1 MKTKNLLK
9 ATVATLV
16 AGAMGLAGVGSAM
29 AADTR
34 VDASK
39 LGAAARQTL
48 TVAANGDISN
58 RTLKAVP
65 LAYYSYAQ
73 TDGTNITG
81 FDLIDA
87 GKASAIADALT
98 KANIDTNSKKDQ
110 TAGYDYNAS
119 NPMVWVVQNLLDSE
133 NSPWAG
139 KLRDFIDQL
148 KHETA
153 VTGDKG
159 TAFAK
164 GRRRQDMTASV
175 RPGVYAVVDTTKTGQ
190 ASIVM
195 FNGTGID
202 GKTTLKNGAKFMPY
216 MLGTVD
222 YKVSDAGVDKV
233 ITGVEDGDVDE
244 KIGEDVGIPNSLTN
258 SFEPV
263 DEKIGEDYED
273 EGARQ
278 AGEEYYA
285 VAKTSIGKKV
295 SFMMGSGVPVWT
307 GYDHYYYA
315 LNDTYSDGLTFNT
328 DSVNVTVGGKALT
341 AGKDYKVTTEAGK
354 FHILF
359 APTADGSSDIIAAKT
374 TFPVDAEVLV
384 TYDMTVNKNAHVDGV
399 DTNTSEVEYSHNPN
413 NVTDHQKTPGDPT
426 YVYVGK
432 FTLTK
437 TDTSNAPL
445 AGAVFHIKDAKN
457 HIVKFVKVGD
467 NEYRVA
473 DSTEAATAS
482 ADITTTD
489 KNNGVITLKGLYGD
503 YTVTETKS
511 PFGGSILPEFTLTVG
526 VTQSKDHNTSTSS
539 LTKFKD
545 DANHLASKAGN
556 DGVTVIN
563 ARNIADMPKTGAVW
577 LSIFGVMTVL
587 LAGASALLLRRKA

>member
-39 LGAAARQTL
+39 LGADARQTL

-87 GKASAIADALT
+87 DKASAIADALT
-98 KANIDTNSKKDQ
+98 KANIDTKSKKDQ
-110 TAGYDYNAS
+110 TAGYDYDAS

-164 GRRRQDMTASV
+164 GADAKHMTASV
-175 RPGVYAVVDTTKTGQ
+175 RPGVYAVVDTTTAGQ

-202 GKTTLKNGAKFMPY
+202 GKTTLKNGAKTY
-216 MLGTVD
+216 TLGTVD
-222 YKVSDAGVDKV
+222 YKVHDAEVTKG
-233 ITGVEDGDVDE
+233 ITGVDNGDTDE
-244 KIGEDVGIPNSLTN
+244 KITRDKAAP
-258 SFEPV
+258 
-263 DEKIGEDYED
+263 
-273 EGARQ
+273 Q
-278 AGEEYYA
+278 AEAEYA

-295 SFMMGSGVPVWT
+295 SFKMTSKVPVWT
-307 GYDHYYYA
+307 GYDQYYYA
-315 LNDTYSDGLTFNT
+315 LNDTYTDGLTFNA
-328 DSVNVTVGGKALT
+328 DSVKVTVGGKALT
-341 AGKDYKVTTEAGK
+341 ADKDYKVTNETGK
-354 FHILF
+354 FLILF
-359 APTADGSSDIIAAKT
+359 APTADNSSDIIAAKT
-374 TFPVDAEVLV
+374 TFPVGAEVLV
-384 TYDMTVNKNAHVDGV
+384 TYNMTVNKNAHVDGV
-399 DTNTSEVEYSHNPN
+399 DTNTSEVEYSRNPN
-413 NVTDHQKTPGDPT
+413 TVTDHQKTPGDTT

-437 TDTSNAPL
+437 TDTNNAPL
-445 AGAVFHIKDAKN
+445 AGAVFNIKDAKSN
-457 HIVKFVKVGD
+457 IKFVKVND

-489 KNNGVITLKGLYGD
+489 KNNGVITLKGLYGA

-526 VTQSKDHNTSTSS
+526 VAQSKDHNTSTSS
-539 LTKFKD
+539 LTAFKD
-545 DANHLASKAGN
+545 DANHLASKTSD

>member
-39 LGAAARQTL
+39 LGEAARQTL

-98 KANIDTNSKKDQ
+98 KAHIDTQSKKDQ

-119 NPMVWVVQNLLDSE
+119 NPMVWAVQNLLDSE

-148 KHETA
+148 KNEAA

-164 GRRRQDMTASV
+164 GADAKHMTASV
-175 RPGVYAVVDTTKTGQ
+175 RPGVYAVVDTTTAGQ

-202 GKTTLKNGAKFMPY
+202 GKTTLKNGDKTY
-216 MLGTVD
+216 TLGTVD
-222 YKVSDAGVDKV
+222 YKVHDAAVRKA
-233 ITGVEDGDVDE
+233 ITSVENGDVDE
-244 KIGEDVGIPNSLTN
+244 KIGEDH
-258 SFEPV
+258 
-263 DEKIGEDYED
+263 ED

-278 AGEEYYA
+278 AGKKYYA

-295 SFMMGSGVPVWT
+295 SFTMGGAVPVWT

-315 LNDTYSDGLTFNT
+315 LNDTYSDGLTFNP

-413 NVTDHQKTPGDPT
+413 TVTDHEKTPGDT
-426 YVYVGK
+426 NYVYVGK

-437 TDTSNAPL
+437 TDTNNAPL
-445 AGAVFHIKDAKN
+445 AGAVFNIKDAKSN
-457 HIVKFVKVGD
+457 IVKFVKVGD

-489 KNNGVITLKGLYGD
+489 KNNGVITLKGLYGA

-526 VTQSKDHNTSTSS
+526 VAQSKDHNTSTSS

-545 DANHLASKAGN
+545 DANHLASKTSD

>member
-39 LGAAARQTL
+39 LGADARQTL
-48 TVAANGDISN
+48 TVAANDDISN

-65 LAYYSYAQ
+65 LAYYSYAW

-87 GKASAIADALT
+87 GKAPAIADALT
-98 KANIDTNSKKDQ
+98 KANIDTKSKKDQ

-148 KHETA
+148 KNESA

-164 GRRRQDMTASV
+164 GADAQHMTASV

-202 GKTTLKNGAKFMPY
+202 GKTTLKNGAKTY
-216 MLGTVD
+216 TLGTVN
-222 YKVSDAGVDKV
+222 YKVHDAEVTKG
-233 ITGVEDGDVDE
+233 ITGVEDGDTDE
-244 KIGEDVGIPNSLTN
+244 KITSDKKAP
-258 SFEPV
+258 
-263 DEKIGEDYED
+263 
-273 EGARQ
+273 Q
-278 AGEEYYA
+278 AGEEYA

-295 SFMMGSGVPVWT
+295 SFKMTSKVPVWT

-315 LNDTYSDGLTFNT
+315 LNDTYTNGLTFNP
-328 DSVNVTVGGKALT
+328 DSVKVTVGGKALT

-413 NVTDHQKTPGDPT
+413 TVTDHEKTPGDT
-426 YVYVGK
+426 NYVYVGK

-437 TDTSNAPL
+437 TDTNNAPL
-445 AGAVFHIKDAKN
+445 AGAVFNIKDAKSN
-457 HIVKFVKVGD
+457 IVKFVKVGD

-489 KNNGVITLKGLYGD
+489 KNNGVITLKGLYGA

-526 VTQSKDHNTSTSS
+526 VAQSKDHNTSTSS

-545 DANHLASKAGN
+545 DANHLASKTSD

>member
-39 LGAAARQTL
+39 LGDGAAARQTL
-48 TVAANGDISN
+48 TVAADEDISN

-98 KANIDTNSKKDQ
+98 KAHIDTQSKKDQ

-164 GRRRQDMTASV
+164 GADAKHMTASV
-175 RPGVYAVVDTTKTGQ
+175 RPGVYAVVDATTAGQ

-202 GKTTLKNGAKFMPY
+202 GKTTLKNGDKTY
-216 MLGTVD
+216 TLGTVD
-222 YKVSDAGVDKV
+222 YKVHDAAVRKA
-233 ITGVEDGDVDE
+233 ITSVENGDVDE
-244 KIGEDVGIPNSLTN
+244 KIGEDN
-258 SFEPV
+258 
-263 DEKIGEDYED
+263 ED

-278 AGEEYYA
+278 AGKKYYA

-295 SFMMGSGVPVWT
+295 SFTMGGAVPVWT

-315 LNDTYSDGLTFNT
+315 LNDTYSDGLTFNP

-374 TFPVDAEVLV
+374 TFPVGAEVLV

-413 NVTDHQKTPGDPT
+413 TVTDHQKTPGDT
-426 YVYVGK
+426 NYVYVGK

-437 TDTSNAPL
+437 TDTNNAPL
-445 AGAVFHIKDAKN
+445 AGAVFNIKDAKSN
-457 HIVKFVKVGD
+457 IVNFVKVGD

-489 KNNGVITLKGLYGD
+489 KNNGVITLKGLYGA

-526 VTQSKDHNTSTSS
+526 VAQSKDHNTSTSS
-539 LTKFKD
+539 LTAFGQDSNK
-545 DANHLASKAGN
+545 LASKSSD

>member
-34 VDASK
+34 VDESK
-39 LGAAARQTL
+39 LGDGAAARQTL

-98 KANIDTNSKKDQ
+98 KANIDTKSKKDQ

-148 KHETA
+148 KNEAA

-164 GRRRQDMTASV
+164 GADAKHMTASV

-202 GKTTLKNGAKFMPY
+202 DKTTLKNGAKTY
-216 MLGTVD
+216 TLGTVD
-222 YKVSDAGVDKV
+222 YKVHDAEVTKG
-233 ITGVEDGDVDE
+233 ITGVDNGDTDE
-244 KIGEDVGIPNSLTN
+244 KITRDKAAP
-258 SFEPV
+258 
-263 DEKIGEDYED
+263 
-273 EGARQ
+273 Q
-278 AGEEYYA
+278 AEAEYA

-295 SFMMGSGVPVWT
+295 SFKMTSKVPVWT

-315 LNDTYSDGLTFNT
+315 LNDTYTNGLTFNA
-328 DSVNVTVGGKALT
+328 DSVKVTVNGKALT
-341 AGKDYKVTTEAGK
+341 ADKDYKVTTEAGK

-374 TFPVDAEVLV
+374 TFPVGAEVLV
-384 TYDMTVNKNAHVDGV
+384 TYTMTVNKNAHVDGV

-413 NVTDHQKTPGDPT
+413 TVTDHEKTPGDTT

-437 TDTSNAPL
+437 TDTNKAPL
-445 AGAVFHIKDAKN
+445 AGAVFNIKDTKSN
-457 HIVKFVKVGD
+457 IVKFVKVND

-489 KNNGVITLKGLYGD
+489 KNNGVITLKGMYGD

-526 VTQSKDHNTSTSS
+526 VAQSKDHNTSTSS
-539 LTKFKD
+539 LTAFGQDSNK
-545 DANHLASKAGN
+545 LASKTSD

>member
-39 LGAAARQTL
+39 LDAAARQTL

-98 KANIDTNSKKDQ
+98 KASIDTKSKKDQ

-148 KHETA
+148 KNEAA

-164 GRRRQDMTASV
+164 GADAKHMTASV
-175 RPGVYAVVDTTKTGQ
+175 RPGVYAVVDTTTAGQ

-202 GKTTLKNGAKFMPY
+202 GKTTLKNGAKTY
-216 MLGTVD
+216 TLGTVD
-222 YKVSDAGVDKV
+222 YKVHDAAVRKA
-233 ITGVEDGDVDE
+233 ITSVENGDVDE
-244 KIGEDVGIPNSLTN
+244 KIGEDH
-258 SFEPV
+258 
-263 DEKIGEDYED
+263 ED

-278 AGEEYYA
+278 AGKKYYA

-295 SFMMGSGVPVWT
+295 SFTMGGAVPVWT

-315 LNDTYSDGLTFNT
+315 LNDTYSDGLTFNP

-359 APTADGSSDIIAAKT
+359 APTADGSSDIIATKT

-413 NVTDHQKTPGDPT
+413 TVTDHEKTPGDT
-426 YVYVGK
+426 NYVYVGK

-437 TDTSNAPL
+437 TDTNNAPL
-445 AGAVFHIKDAKN
+445 AGAVFNIKDAKSN
-457 HIVKFVKVGD
+457 IVKFVKVGD

-489 KNNGVITLKGLYGD
+489 KNNGVITLKGLYGA

-526 VTQSKDHNTSTSS
+526 VAQSKDHNTSTSS
-539 LTKFKD
+539 LTAFGQDSNK
-545 DANHLASKAGN
+545 LASKSSD

>member
-39 LGAAARQTL
+39 LGDAAAARQTL

-73 TDGTNITG
+73 TDGTNITS

-98 KANIDTNSKKDQ
+98 KANIDTKSKKDQ

-148 KHETA
+148 KNETA

-159 TAFAK
+159 TAFATGADAK
-164 GRRRQDMTASV
+164 HMTASV

-202 GKTTLKNGAKFMPY
+202 GKTTLKNGDKTY
-216 MLGTVD
+216 TLGTVD
-222 YKVSDAGVDKV
+222 YKVSDTAVRKA
-233 ITGVEDGDVDE
+233 ITDVEDGVKE
-244 KIGEDVGIPNSLTN
+244 EEIKLAREESSGE
-258 SFEPV
+258 
-263 DEKIGEDYED
+263 
-273 EGARQ
+273 
-278 AGEEYYA
+278 YA

-295 SFMMGSGVPVWT
+295 SFKMTSWVPVWT

-328 DSVNVTVGGKALT
+328 DSVKVTVGGKALT

-359 APTADGSSDIIAAKT
+359 APTADNSSDIIAAKT
-374 TFPVDAEVLV
+374 TFPVGAEVLV
-384 TYDMTVNKNAHVDGV
+384 TYTMTVNKNAHVDGV
-399 DTNTSEVEYSHNPN
+399 DTNKSAVEYSHNPN
-413 NVTDHQKTPGDPT
+413 IVTDHQLQPSNTN

-437 TDTSNAPL
+437 TDTNNVPL

-457 HIVKFVKVGD
+457 NIVKFVKVNDG
-467 NEYRVA
+467 YRVA

-526 VTQSKDHNTSTSS
+526 VAQSKDHNTSTSS
-539 LTKFKD
+539 LTAFGQDSNK
-545 DANHLASKAGN
+545 LASKSSD

>member
-1 MKTKNLLK
+1 M
-9 ATVATLV
+9 TVE
-16 AGAMGLAGVGSAM
+16 
-29 AADTR
+29 ADE
-34 VDASK
+34 
-39 LGAAARQTL
+39 
-48 TVAANGDISN
+48 DISG

-119 NPMVWVVQNLLDSE
+119 NPMVWVVQNLLDSK

-164 GRRRQDMTASV
+164 GADAKHMTASV

-216 MLGTVD
+216 TLGTVD
-222 YKVSDAGVDKV
+222 YKVSDAGVGKV

-244 KIGEDVGIPNSLTN
+244 KIGEDVGIPSSLTN

-295 SFMMGSGVPVWT
+295 SFMMGSEVPVWT

-315 LNDTYSDGLTFNT
+315 LNDTYSDGLTFNP
-328 DSVNVTVGGKALT
+328 DSVKVTVDGKALT
-341 AGKDYKVTTEAGK
+341 AGKDYKVTTETGK

-413 NVTDHQKTPGDPT
+413 TVTDHQKTPGNT
-426 YVYVGK
+426 NYVYVGK

-437 TDTSNAPL
+437 TDTNNAPL
-445 AGAVFHIKDAKN
+445 AGAVFNIKDAKN
-457 HIVKFVKVGD
+457 NIVKFVKVGN

-489 KNNGVITLKGLYGD
+489 KDNGVITLKGLYGA

-526 VTQSKDHNTSTSS
+526 VAQSKDHNTSTSS

-545 DANHLASKAGN
+545 DANHLASKSSD

>member
-1 MKTKNLLK
+1 
-9 ATVATLV
+9 
-16 AGAMGLAGVGSAM
+16 MGLAGVGSAM

-39 LGAAARQTL
+39 LGADARQTL
-48 TVAANGDISN
+48 TVAANDDISN

-87 GKASAIADALT
+87 GKAPAIADALT
-98 KANIDTNSKKDQ
+98 KANIDTKSKKDQ

-148 KHETA
+148 KNESA

-164 GRRRQDMTASV
+164 GADAQHMTASV

-202 GKTTLKNGAKFMPY
+202 GKTTLKNGAKTY
-216 MLGTVD
+216 TLGTVN
-222 YKVSDAGVDKV
+222 YKVHDAEVTKG
-233 ITGVEDGDVDE
+233 ITGVEDGDTDE
-244 KIGEDVGIPNSLTN
+244 KITSDKKAP
-258 SFEPV
+258 
-263 DEKIGEDYED
+263 
-273 EGARQ
+273 Q
-278 AGEEYYA
+278 AGEEYA

-295 SFMMGSGVPVWT
+295 SFKMTSKVPVWT

-315 LNDTYSDGLTFNT
+315 LNDTYTNGLTFNA
-328 DSVNVTVGGKALT
+328 DSVKVTVGGKALT
-341 AGKDYKVTTEAGK
+341 AGKDYKVTTETGK

-359 APTADGSSDIIAAKT
+359 APTADNSSDIIAAKT

-384 TYDMTVNKNAHVDGV
+384 TYNMTVNKNAHVDGV

-413 NVTDHQKTPGDPT
+413 PDTDHQKTPGNTT

-437 TDTSNAPL
+437 TDTNNAPL
-445 AGAVFHIKDAKN
+445 AGAVFNIKDAKSN
-457 HIVKFVKVGD
+457 IVKFVKVND

-473 DSTEAATAS
+473 DSTETATAS

-526 VTQSKDHNTSTSS
+526 VAQSKDHNTSTSS

>member
-81 FDLIDA
+81 FDLIDS
-87 GKASAIADALT
+87 GKASVIADALT
-98 KANIDTNSKKDQ
+98 KANIDTKSKNQ
-110 TAGYDYNAS
+110 TAGYDYDAS

-148 KHETA
+148 KNETA

-164 GRRRQDMTASV
+164 GADAKHMTASV
-175 RPGVYAVVDTTKTGQ
+175 RPGVYAVVDATKTGQ

-202 GKTTLKNGAKFMPY
+202 GKTTLKNGAKTY
-216 MLGTVD
+216 TLGTVD
-222 YKVSDAGVDKV
+222 YKVHDAEVTKG
-233 ITGVEDGDVDE
+233 ITGVEDGATDE
-244 KIGEDVGIPNSLTN
+244 KISRDKAVP
-258 SFEPV
+258 
-263 DEKIGEDYED
+263 
-273 EGARQ
+273 Q
-278 AGEEYYA
+278 AEAEYA

-295 SFMMGSGVPVWT
+295 SFKMTSKVPVWT
-307 GYDHYYYA
+307 GYDRYYYA
-315 LNDTYSDGLTFNT
+315 LNDTYTDGLTFNA
-328 DSVNVTVGGKALT
+328 DSVKVTVDGKALT
-341 AGKDYKVTTEAGK
+341 AGKDYKVTTETGK

-359 APTADGSSDIIAAKT
+359 APTADNSSDIIAAKT
-374 TFPVDAEVLV
+374 TFPVEAKVLV

-413 NVTDHQKTPGDPT
+413 TVTDHEKTPGDTT

-437 TDTSNAPL
+437 TDTNKALL
-445 AGAVFHIKDAKN
+445 AGAVFNIKDAKSN
-457 HIVKFVKVGD
+457 IVKFVKVND

-489 KNNGVITLKGLYGD
+489 KNNGVITLKGLYGA

-526 VTQSKDHNTSTSS
+526 VTQSQDHNTSTSS
-539 LTKFKD
+539 LTAFGQDSNK
-545 DANHLASKAGN
+545 LASKSSD

>member
-39 LGAAARQTL
+39 LGADARQTL
-48 TVAANGDISN
+48 TVAANDDISN

-87 GKASAIADALT
+87 GKAPAIADALT
-98 KANIDTNSKKDQ
+98 KANIDTKSKKDQ

-148 KHETA
+148 KNESA

-164 GRRRQDMTASV
+164 GADAQHMTASV

-202 GKTTLKNGAKFMPY
+202 GKTTLKNGAKTY
-216 MLGTVD
+216 TLGTVN
-222 YKVSDAGVDKV
+222 YKVHDAEVTKG
-233 ITGVEDGDVDE
+233 ITGVEDGDTDE
-244 KIGEDVGIPNSLTN
+244 KITSDKKAP
-258 SFEPV
+258 
-263 DEKIGEDYED
+263 
-273 EGARQ
+273 Q
-278 AGEEYYA
+278 AGEEYA

-295 SFMMGSGVPVWT
+295 SFKMTSKVPVWT

-315 LNDTYSDGLTFNT
+315 LNDTYTNGLTFNA
-328 DSVNVTVGGKALT
+328 DSVKVTVGGKALT
-341 AGKDYKVTTEAGK
+341 AGKDYKVTTETGK

-384 TYDMTVNKNAHVDGV
+384 TYNMTVNKNAHVDGV

-413 NVTDHQKTPGDPT
+413 PDTDHEKTPGDT
-426 YVYVGK
+426 NYVYVGK

-437 TDTSNAPL
+437 TDTNNAPL
-445 AGAVFHIKDAKN
+445 AGAVFNIKDAKSN
-457 HIVKFVKVGD
+457 IVKFVKVGD

-489 KNNGVITLKGLYGD
+489 KNNGVITLKGLYGA

-526 VTQSKDHNTSTSS
+526 VAQSKDHNTSTSS

-545 DANHLASKAGN
+545 DANHLASKTSD

>member
-1 MKTKNLLK
+1 MKIKNLLK

-29 AADTR
+29 ADTTR
-34 VDASK
+34 ISAEDLAK
-39 LGAAARQTL
+39 NQTL
-48 TVAANGDISN
+48 TVEADEDISG

-73 TDGTNITG
+73 TDGTYYITG

-98 KANIDTNSKKDQ
+98 KANIDTKSKKDQ
-110 TAGYDYNAS
+110 TAGYDYDAS

-133 NSPWAG
+133 NNPWDG
-139 KLRDFIDQL
+139 KLRDFLDQL
-148 KHETA
+148 KHQSA
-153 VTGDKG
+153 VTGDNG
-159 TAFAK
+159 TKFIATPDDNTK
-164 GRRRQDMTASV
+164 QTASV

-190 ASIVM
+190 ASIIM
-195 FNGTGID
+195 FNGTGIHYSKED
-202 GKTTLKNGAKFMPY
+202 RDLVWLRNTKTGGNTYLGK
-216 MLGTVD
+216 VD
-222 YKVSDAGVDKV
+222 YKVSDTAVMKA
-233 ITGVEDGDVDE
+233 ITGVEDGVKE
-244 KIGEDVGIPNSLTN
+244 EEIPLAERKASGE
-258 SFEPV
+258 
-263 DEKIGEDYED
+263 
-273 EGARQ
+273 
-278 AGEEYYA
+278 YA

-295 SFMMGSGVPVWT
+295 SFMMTSWVPVWT

-315 LNDTYSDGLTFNT
+315 LNDTYSDGLTFNP

-341 AGKDYKVTTEAGK
+341 AGKDYKVTTETGK

-359 APTADGSSDIIAAKT
+359 APTADGSSDLIAAKT
-374 TFPVDAEVLV
+374 TFPVGAVVGAPVLV
-384 TYDMTVNKNAHVDGV
+384 TYTMTVNKNAHVDGV

-413 NVTDHQKTPGDPT
+413 NVTDHQKTPGNT
-426 YVYVGK
+426 NYVYVGK

-437 TDTSNAPL
+437 TDTNNAPL

-457 HIVKFVKVGD
+457 NIVKFVKVNDG
-467 NEYRVA
+467 YRVA

-539 LTKFKD
+539 LTAFGQDSNK
-545 DANHLASKAGN
+545 LASKSSD

>member
-39 LGAAARQTL
+39 LGDAAAARQTL

-98 KANIDTNSKKDQ
+98 KANIDTKSKKDQ

-148 KHETA
+148 KNETA

-159 TAFAK
+159 TAFATGADAK
-164 GRRRQDMTASV
+164 HMTASV

-202 GKTTLKNGAKFMPY
+202 GKTTLKNGDKTY
-216 MLGTVD
+216 TLGTVD
-222 YKVSDAGVDKV
+222 YKVSDTAVRKA
-233 ITGVEDGDVDE
+233 ITDVEDGVKE
-244 KIGEDVGIPNSLTN
+244 EEIKLAREESSGE
-258 SFEPV
+258 
-263 DEKIGEDYED
+263 
-273 EGARQ
+273 
-278 AGEEYYA
+278 YA

-295 SFMMGSGVPVWT
+295 SFKMTSWVPVWT

-328 DSVNVTVGGKALT
+328 DSVKVTVGGKALT

-359 APTADGSSDIIAAKT
+359 APTADNSSDIIAAKT
-374 TFPVDAEVLV
+374 TFPVGAEVLV
-384 TYDMTVNKNAHVDGV
+384 TYTMTVNKNAHVDGV
-399 DTNTSEVEYSHNPN
+399 DTNKSAVEYSHNPN
-413 NVTDHQKTPGDPT
+413 IVTDHQLQPSNTN

-437 TDTSNAPL
+437 TDTNNVPL
-445 AGAVFHIKDAKN
+445 AGAVFNIKDAKN
-457 HIVKFVKVGD
+457 HPVKFVKVNDG
-467 NEYRVA
+467 YRVA
-473 DSTEAATAS
+473 DSTEVATAS

-526 VTQSKDHNTSTSS
+526 VAQSKDHNTSTSS
-539 LTKFKD
+539 LTAFGQDSNK
-545 DANHLASKAGN
+545 LASKSSD

>member
-1 MKTKNLLK
+1 MKIKNLLK

-29 AADTR
+29 ADTTR
-34 VDASK
+34 ISAEDLAK
-39 LGAAARQTL
+39 NQTL
-48 TVAANGDISN
+48 TVEAEEDISG

-73 TDGTNITG
+73 TDGNGSITG
-81 FDLIDA
+81 LDLIDA
-87 GKASAIADALT
+87 GKASAIDGALSKAGIKTDT
-98 KANIDTNSKKDQ
+98 KTDYAYSKD
-110 TAGYDYNAS
+110 
-119 NPMVWVVQNLLDSE
+119 NPMVWVVQNLLDSGG
-133 NSPWAG
+133 SPWAG
-139 KLRDFIDQL
+139 KLRDFLDQL
-148 KHETA
+148 KHESA
-153 VTGDKG
+153 VTGDNG
-159 TAFAK
+159 TKFIATPDDNTK
-164 GRRRQDMTASV
+164 QTASV

-190 ASIVM
+190 TSIIM
-195 FNGTGID
+195 FNGTGIHYS
-202 GKTTLKNGAKFMPY
+202 KENRNLVWLKNTKTGEGTYLGA
-216 MLGTVD
+216 VS
-222 YKVSDAGVDKV
+222 YKVSDTEVTKA
-233 ITGVEDGDVDE
+233 ITGVEDGVKE
-244 KIGEDVGIPNSLTN
+244 EEIEQFRPSYERKEPSGEYAKESSG
-258 SFEPV
+258 
-263 DEKIGEDYED
+263 K
-273 EGARQ
+273 
-278 AGEEYYA
+278 YA

-295 SFMMGSGVPVWT
+295 SFKMTSWVPVWT

-315 LNDTYSDGLTFNT
+315 LNDTYSDGLTFNA
-328 DSVNVTVGGKALT
+328 DSVKVTVGGKALT
-341 AGKDYKVTTEAGK
+341 AGKDYKVTTETGK

-359 APTADGSSDIIAAKT
+359 APTADNSSDLIAAKT
-374 TFPVDAEVLV
+374 TFPVGAEVGAEVLV
-384 TYDMTVNKNAHVDGV
+384 TYNMTVNKNAHVDGV

-413 NVTDHQKTPGDPT
+413 NVTDHQKTPGNT
-426 YVYVGK
+426 NYVYVGK

-437 TDTSNAPL
+437 TDTNNAPL
-445 AGAVFHIKDAKN
+445 AGAVFNIKDAKN
-457 HIVKFVKVGD
+457 NIVKFVKVNDG
-467 NEYRVA
+467 YRVA

-489 KNNGVITLKGLYGD
+489 KNNGVITLKGMYGD

-526 VTQSKDHNTSTSS
+526 VAQSKDHNTSTSS

>member
-39 LGAAARQTL
+39 LGDGAAARQTL

-98 KANIDTNSKKDQ
+98 KAHIDTQSKKDQ

-148 KHETA
+148 KHEAA
-153 VTGDKG
+153 VTGDEG

-164 GRRRQDMTASV
+164 GADVKHMTASV

-202 GKTTLKNGAKFMPY
+202 GKTTLKNGDKTY
-216 MLGTVD
+216 TLGTVD
-222 YKVSDAGVDKV
+222 YKVHDAEVTKG
-233 ITGVEDGDVDE
+233 ITGVEDGATDE
-244 KIGEDVGIPNSLTN
+244 KISR
-258 SFEPV
+258 
-263 DEKIGEDYED
+263 EKE
-273 EGARQ
+273 
-278 AGEEYYA
+278 YA

-295 SFMMGSGVPVWT
+295 SFKMTSKVPVWT

-315 LNDTYSDGLTFNT
+315 LNDTYTNGLTFNE
-328 DSVNVTVGGKALT
+328 DSVKVTVGGKALT
-341 AGKDYKVTTEAGK
+341 AGKDYKVTTETGK

-359 APTADGSSDIIAAKT
+359 APTADNSSDIIAAKT
-374 TFPVDAEVLV
+374 TFPVGAKVLV
-384 TYDMTVNKNAHVDGV
+384 TYTMTVNKNAHVDGV

-413 NVTDHQKTPGDPT
+413 TVTDHQLQPSNTN

-437 TDTSNAPL
+437 TDTNNVPL
-445 AGAVFHIKDAKN
+445 AGAVFNIKDAKN
-457 HIVKFVKVGD
+457 NIVKFVKVNDG
-467 NEYRVA
+467 YRVA

-526 VTQSKDHNTSTSS
+526 VAQSKDHNTSTSS
-539 LTKFKD
+539 LTAFGQDSNK
-545 DANHLASKAGN
+545 LASKSSD

>member
-39 LGAAARQTL
+39 LGDGAAARQTL
-48 TVAANGDISN
+48 TVAADEDISN

-98 KANIDTNSKKDQ
+98 KAHIDTQSKKDQ

-148 KHETA
+148 KHEAA

-164 GRRRQDMTASV
+164 GADAKHMTASV
-175 RPGVYAVVDTTKTGQ
+175 RPGVYAVVDATTAGQ

-202 GKTTLKNGAKFMPY
+202 GKTTLKNGDKTY
-216 MLGTVD
+216 TLGTVD
-222 YKVSDAGVDKV
+222 YKVHDAAVRKA
-233 ITGVEDGDVDE
+233 ITSVENGDVDE
-244 KIGEDVGIPNSLTN
+244 KIGEDH
-258 SFEPV
+258 
-263 DEKIGEDYED
+263 ED

-278 AGEEYYA
+278 AGKKYYA

-295 SFMMGSGVPVWT
+295 SFTMGGAVPVWT

-315 LNDTYSDGLTFNT
+315 LNDTYSDGLTFNP

-341 AGKDYKVTTEAGK
+341 AGKDYKVTNETGK

-413 NVTDHQKTPGDPT
+413 TVTDHEKTPGDT
-426 YVYVGK
+426 NYVYVGK

-437 TDTSNAPL
+437 TDTNNAPL
-445 AGAVFHIKDAKN
+445 AGAVFNIKDAKSN
-457 HIVKFVKVGD
+457 IVKFVKVGD

-489 KNNGVITLKGLYGD
+489 KNNGVITLKGLYGA

-526 VTQSKDHNTSTSS
+526 VAQSKDHNTSTSS

-545 DANHLASKAGN
+545 DANHLASKTSD

>member
-29 AADTR
+29 ADTTR
-34 VDASK
+34 ISAEDLAK
-39 LGAAARQTL
+39 NQTL
-48 TVAANGDISN
+48 TVEANGDISN

-73 TDGTNITG
+73 TDGTDNITG

-98 KANIDTNSKKDQ
+98 KANIDTKSKKDQ
-110 TAGYDYNAS
+110 TAGYDYDAS

-133 NSPWAG
+133 DSPWAG

-148 KHETA
+148 KHESA
-153 VTGDKG
+153 VTGDNG
-159 TAFAK
+159 TKFIATPDDNT
-164 GRRRQDMTASV
+164 QQTASV

-202 GKTTLKNGAKFMPY
+202 GKTTLKNGDKTY
-216 MLGTVD
+216 TLGTVD
-222 YKVSDAGVDKV
+222 YKVSDTAVRKA
-233 ITGVEDGDVDE
+233 ITGVEDGVKE
-244 KIGEDVGIPNSLTN
+244 EEIKLVREESSGE
-258 SFEPV
+258 
-263 DEKIGEDYED
+263 
-273 EGARQ
+273 
-278 AGEEYYA
+278 YA

-295 SFMMGSGVPVWT
+295 SFKMTSWVPVWT
-307 GYDHYYYA
+307 GYDRYYYA

-328 DSVNVTVGGKALT
+328 DSVKVTVGGKALT

-359 APTADGSSDIIAAKT
+359 APTADNSSDIIAAKT
-374 TFPVDAEVLV
+374 TFPVGAEVLV

-413 NVTDHQKTPGDPT
+413 NVTDHQKTPGNT
-426 YVYVGK
+426 NYVYVGK

-437 TDTSNAPL
+437 TDTNKAPL
-445 AGAVFHIKDAKN
+445 AGAVFNIKDAKN
-457 HIVKFVKVGD
+457 NPVKFVKVND

-482 ADITTTD
+482 ANITTTD

-526 VTQSKDHNTSTSS
+526 VAQSKDHNTSTSS

-545 DANHLASKAGN
+545 DANHLASKTGN

>member
-39 LGAAARQTL
+39 LGEAARQTL

-98 KANIDTNSKKDQ
+98 KAHIDTQSKKDQ

-148 KHETA
+148 KNEAA

-164 GRRRQDMTASV
+164 GADAKHMTASV
-175 RPGVYAVVDTTKTGQ
+175 RPGVYAVVDTTTAGQ

-202 GKTTLKNGAKFMPY
+202 GKTTLKNGDKTY
-216 MLGTVD
+216 TLGTVD
-222 YKVSDAGVDKV
+222 YKVHDAAVRKV
-233 ITGVEDGDVDE
+233 ITSVENGDVDE
-244 KIGEDVGIPNSLTN
+244 KIGEDH
-258 SFEPV
+258 
-263 DEKIGEDYED
+263 ED

-278 AGEEYYA
+278 AGKKYYA

-295 SFMMGSGVPVWT
+295 SFTMGGAVPVWT

-315 LNDTYSDGLTFNT
+315 LNDTYSDGLTFNP

-413 NVTDHQKTPGDPT
+413 TVTDHEKTPGDT
-426 YVYVGK
+426 NYVYVGK

-437 TDTSNAPL
+437 TDTNNAPL
-445 AGAVFHIKDAKN
+445 AGAVFNIKDAKSN
-457 HIVKFVKVGD
+457 IVKFVKVGD

-489 KNNGVITLKGLYGD
+489 KNNGVITLKGLYGA

-526 VTQSKDHNTSTSS
+526 VAQSKDHNTSTSS

-545 DANHLASKAGN
+545 DANHLASKTSD

>member
-39 LGAAARQTL
+39 LGDAAAARQTL

-98 KANIDTNSKKDQ
+98 KANIDTKSKKDQ

-148 KHETA
+148 KNETA

-159 TAFAK
+159 TAFATGADAK
-164 GRRRQDMTASV
+164 HMTASV

-202 GKTTLKNGAKFMPY
+202 GKTTLKNGDKTY
-216 MLGTVD
+216 TLGTVD
-222 YKVSDAGVDKV
+222 YKVHDAEVTKG
-233 ITGVEDGDVDE
+233 ITGVEDGATDE
-244 KIGEDVGIPNSLTN
+244 KITRDKVAP
-258 SFEPV
+258 
-263 DEKIGEDYED
+263 
-273 EGARQ
+273 Q
-278 AGEEYYA
+278 AEAEYA

-295 SFMMGSGVPVWT
+295 SFKMTSKVPVWT

-315 LNDTYSDGLTFNT
+315 LNDTYTNGLTFNE
-328 DSVNVTVGGKALT
+328 DSVKVTVGGKALT
-341 AGKDYKVTTEAGK
+341 AGKDYKVTTETGK

-359 APTADGSSDIIAAKT
+359 APTADNSSDIIAAKT
-374 TFPVDAEVLV
+374 TFPVGAEVLV

-413 NVTDHQKTPGDPT
+413 TVTDHQKTPSDTT

-437 TDTSNAPL
+437 TDTNKAPL
-445 AGAVFHIKDAKN
+445 AGAVFNIKDAKN
-457 HIVKFVKVGD
+457 NSVKFVKVNDG
-467 NEYRVA
+467 YRVA

-489 KNNGVITLKGLYGD
+489 KNNGVITLKGLYGA

-526 VTQSKDHNTSTSS
+526 VAQSQDHNTSTSS
-539 LTKFKD
+539 LTAFGQDSNK
-545 DANHLASKAGN
+545 LASKSSD

>member
-29 AADTR
+29 ADTTR
-34 VDASK
+34 ISAEDLAK
-39 LGAAARQTL
+39 NQTL
-48 TVAANGDISN
+48 TVEADEDISG

-98 KANIDTNSKKDQ
+98 KAHIDTQSKKDQ

-164 GRRRQDMTASV
+164 GADAKHMTASV

-216 MLGTVD
+216 TLGTVD
-222 YKVSDAGVDKV
+222 YKVSDAGVGKV

-244 KIGEDVGIPNSLTN
+244 KIAGDENDEDGP
-258 SFEPV
+258 
-263 DEKIGEDYED
+263 
-273 EGARQ
+273 RQ

-295 SFMMGSGVPVWT
+295 SFKMGSEVPVWT

-315 LNDTYSDGLTFNT
+315 LNDTYSDGLTFNP

-341 AGKDYKVTTEAGK
+341 AGKDYKVTTETGK

-374 TFPVDAEVLV
+374 TFPVDTEVFV
-384 TYDMTVNKNAHVDGV
+384 TYNMTVNKNAHVDGV

-413 NVTDHQKTPGDPT
+413 NVTDHQKTPGNT
-426 YVYVGK
+426 NYVYVGK

-437 TDTSNAPL
+437 TDTNKAPL
-445 AGAVFHIKDAKN
+445 AGAVFKIKDAKSN
-457 HIVKFVKVGD
+457 IVKFVKVGD

-489 KNNGVITLKGLYGD
+489 ENNGVITLNGLYGD

-526 VTQSKDHNTSTSS
+526 VAQSKDHNTSTSS

>member
-29 AADTR
+29 ADTTR
-34 VDASK
+34 ISAEDLAK
-39 LGAAARQTL
+39 NQTL
-48 TVAANGDISN
+48 TVEANGDISG

-73 TDGTNITG
+73 TDGINITG

-98 KANIDTNSKKDQ
+98 KANIDTKSKKDQ

-148 KHETA
+148 KNEAA

-164 GRRRQDMTASV
+164 GADAKHMTASV
-175 RPGVYAVVDTTKTGQ
+175 RPGVYAVVDATKTGQ

-202 GKTTLKNGAKFMPY
+202 GKTTLKNGAKTY
-216 MLGTVD
+216 TLGTVD
-222 YKVSDAGVDKV
+222 YKVSDTTVRKA
-233 ITGVEDGDVDE
+233 ITGVEDGVKE
-244 KIGEDVGIPNSLTN
+244 EEIPLVAREASGEYL
-258 SFEPV
+258 
-263 DEKIGEDYED
+263 
-273 EGARQ
+273 
-278 AGEEYYA
+278 

-295 SFMMGSGVPVWT
+295 SFAMTSWVPVWT

-315 LNDTYSDGLTFNT
+315 LNDMYTNGLTFNP
-328 DSVNVTVGGKALT
+328 DSVKVTVGGKALT
-341 AGKDYKVTTEAGK
+341 AGKDYKVTTETGK

-359 APTADGSSDIIAAKT
+359 APTADNSSDLIAAKT

-384 TYDMTVNKNAHVDGV
+384 TYNMTVNKNAHVDGA
-399 DTNTSEVEYSHNPN
+399 DTNTSEVEYSRNPN
-413 NVTDHQKTPGDPT
+413 NVTDHQKTPGNT
-426 YVYVGK
+426 NYVYVGK

-437 TDTSNAPL
+437 TDTNNAPL
-445 AGAVFHIKDAKN
+445 AGAVFNIKDAKSN
-457 HIVKFVKVGD
+457 IVKFVKVGD

-526 VTQSKDHNTSTSS
+526 VAQSKDHNTSTSS

>member
-73 TDGTNITG
+73 TDDTDNITG

-98 KANIDTNSKKDQ
+98 KANIDTKPKKDQ

-133 NSPWAG
+133 DSPWAG

-148 KHETA
+148 KNEAA
-153 VTGDKG
+153 VTGDEG
-159 TAFAK
+159 TPFTAAQGK
-164 GRRRQDMTASV
+164 NNEQTASV

-190 ASIVM
+190 TSIVM

-202 GKTTLKNGAKFMPY
+202 GKTTLKNGDKPY
-216 MLGTVD
+216 TLLGTVY
-222 YKVSDAGVDKV
+222 YKVHDAEVTKG
-233 ITGVEDGDVDE
+233 ITGVENGDVDE
-244 KIGEDVGIPNSLTN
+244 K
-258 SFEPV
+258 FAV
-263 DEKIGEDYED
+263 DEDGP
-273 EGARQ
+273 RQ

-295 SFMMGSGVPVWT
+295 SFKMTSKVPVWT

-315 LNDTYSDGLTFNT
+315 LNDTYSDGLTFNA
-328 DSVNVTVGGKALT
+328 DSVKVTVGGKALT
-341 AGKDYKVTTEAGK
+341 AGKDYKVTTETGK

-359 APTADGSSDIIAAKT
+359 APTADNSSDLIAAKT
-374 TFPVDAEVLV
+374 TFPVEAEVLV
-384 TYDMTVNKNAHVDGV
+384 TYNMTVNKNAHVDGV

-413 NVTDHQKTPGDPT
+413 TVTDHQKTPGNTT

-437 TDTSNAPL
+437 TATNNAPL
-445 AGAVFHIKDAKN
+445 AGAVFNIKDAKSN
-457 HIVKFVKVGD
+457 IVKFVKVND

-473 DSTEAATAS
+473 DSTETATAS

-526 VTQSKDHNTSTSS
+526 VAQSKDHNTSTSS

-563 ARNIADMPKTGAVW
+563 ARNIADMPETGAVW

>member
-87 GKASAIADALT
+87 DKASAIADALT
-98 KANIDTNSKKDQ
+98 KAHIDTQSKKDQ

-148 KHETA
+148 KNETA

-164 GRRRQDMTASV
+164 GADVKHMTASV
-175 RPGVYAVVDTTKTGQ
+175 RPGVYAVVDTTTAGQ

-202 GKTTLKNGAKFMPY
+202 GKTTLKNGDKTY
-216 MLGTVD
+216 TLGTVD
-222 YKVSDAGVDKV
+222 YKVHDAEVTKG
-233 ITGVEDGDVDE
+233 ITGVEDGATDE
-244 KIGEDVGIPNSLTN
+244 KITRDKVAP
-258 SFEPV
+258 
-263 DEKIGEDYED
+263 
-273 EGARQ
+273 Q
-278 AGEEYYA
+278 AEAEYA

-295 SFMMGSGVPVWT
+295 SFKMTSRVPVWT
-307 GYDHYYYA
+307 GYDRYYYA
-315 LNDTYSDGLTFNT
+315 LNDTYTDGLTFNE
-328 DSVNVTVGGKALT
+328 DSVKVTVGGKALT
-341 AGKDYKVTTEAGK
+341 AGKDYKVTTETGK

-359 APTADGSSDIIAAKT
+359 APTADNSSDIIAAKT
-374 TFPVDAEVLV
+374 TFPVEAEVLV

-413 NVTDHQKTPGDPT
+413 NVTDHQKTPGNT
-426 YVYVGK
+426 NYVYVGK

-437 TDTSNAPL
+437 TDTNKAPL
-445 AGAVFHIKDAKN
+445 AGAVFNIKDAKGN
-457 HIVKFVKVGD
+457 IKFVKVND

-526 VTQSKDHNTSTSS
+526 VAQSKDHNTSTSS
-539 LTKFKD
+539 LTAFGQDSNK
-545 DANHLASKAGN
+545 LASKSSD

>member
-1 MKTKNLLK
+1 MKNQNLLK

-98 KANIDTNSKKDQ
+98 KANIDTKSKKDQ

-133 NSPWAG
+133 YSPWAG

-148 KHETA
+148 KNEAA

-164 GRRRQDMTASV
+164 GADAKHMTASV

-202 GKTTLKNGAKFMPY
+202 GKTTLALKNGAKTY
-216 MLGTVD
+216 TLGTVD
-222 YKVSDAGVDKV
+222 YKVSDTAVRKA
-233 ITGVEDGDVDE
+233 ITSVEDGD
-244 KIGEDVGIPNSLTN
+244 
-258 SFEPV
+258 V

-278 AGEEYYA
+278 AGKKYYA

-295 SFMMGSGVPVWT
+295 SFTMGGAVPVWT

-315 LNDTYSDGLTFNT
+315 LNDTYTNGLTFNA
-328 DSVNVTVGGKALT
+328 DSVKVTVGGKALT
-341 AGKDYKVTTEAGK
+341 AGKDYKVTNETGK

-359 APTADGSSDIIAAKT
+359 APTADNSSDIIAAKT
-374 TFPVDAEVLV
+374 TFPVGAKVLV
-384 TYDMTVNKNAHVDGV
+384 TYTMTVNKNAHVDGV

-413 NVTDHQKTPGDPT
+413 TVTDHQKTPGDT
-426 YVYVGK
+426 NYVYVGK

-437 TDTSNAPL
+437 TDTNNAPL
-445 AGAVFHIKDAKN
+445 AGAVFNIKDAKN
-457 HIVKFVKVGD
+457 DIVKFVKVND

-526 VTQSKDHNTSTSS
+526 VAQSQDHNTSTSS

>member
-29 AADTR
+29 ADTTR
-34 VDASK
+34 ISAEDLAK
-39 LGAAARQTL
+39 NQTL
-48 TVAANGDISN
+48 TVEANGDISG

-73 TDGTNITG
+73 TDGINITG

-98 KANIDTNSKKDQ
+98 KAHIDTQSKKDQ

-148 KHETA
+148 KNEDA

-164 GRRRQDMTASV
+164 GADAKHMTASV
-175 RPGVYAVVDTTKTGQ
+175 RPGVYAVVDATKTGQ

-202 GKTTLKNGAKFMPY
+202 GKTTLKNGEKTY
-216 MLGTVD
+216 TLGTVD
-222 YKVSDAGVDKV
+222 YKVHDAEVTKGITDVDN
-233 ITGVEDGDVDE
+233 GDVDE
-244 KIGEDVGIPNSLTN
+244 KITRDKAAP
-258 SFEPV
+258 
-263 DEKIGEDYED
+263 
-273 EGARQ
+273 Q
-278 AGEEYYA
+278 AKAEYV

-295 SFMMGSGVPVWT
+295 SFKMTSKVPVWT

-315 LNDTYSDGLTFNT
+315 LNDTYTNGLTFNT
-328 DSVNVTVGGKALT
+328 DSVKVTVNGKALT
-341 AGKDYKVTTEAGK
+341 ADKDYKVTTDGGK

-359 APTADGSSDIIAAKT
+359 APTADGSSDLIAAKT
-374 TFPVDAEVLV
+374 TFPVEAGVLV
-384 TYDMTVNKNAHVDGV
+384 TYNMTVNKNAHVDGV

-413 NVTDHQKTPGDPT
+413 TVTDHEKTPGDTT

-437 TDTSNAPL
+437 TDTNKAPL
-445 AGAVFHIKDAKN
+445 AGAVFNIKDAKN
-457 HIVKFVKVGD
+457 NIVKFVKVND

-489 KNNGVITLKGLYGD
+489 KNNGVITLKGLYGA

-526 VTQSKDHNTSTSS
+526 VAQSQDHNTSTSS
-539 LTKFKD
+539 LTAFGQDSNK
-545 DANHLASKAGN
+545 LASKTSD

>member
-16 AGAMGLAGVGSAM
+16 FGAMGLAGVGSAM
-29 AADTR
+29 AADAR

-48 TVAANGDISN
+48 TVTANGDISN

-98 KANIDTNSKKDQ
+98 KANIDTKSKKDQ

-139 KLRDFIDQL
+139 KLRDFLDQL
-148 KHETA
+148 KNETA

-164 GRRRQDMTASV
+164 GADAQHMTASV
-175 RPGVYAVVDTTKTGQ
+175 RPGVYAVVDTTVKGE

-202 GKTTLKNGAKFMPY
+202 GKTMLKNGAKTY
-216 MLGTVD
+216 TLGTVN
-222 YKVSDAGVDKV
+222 YKVHSTTVTKK
-233 ITGVEDGDVDE
+233 ITAAENGTVE
-244 KIGEDVGIPNSLTN
+244 NS
-258 SFEPV
+258 
-263 DEKIGEDYED
+263 
-273 EGARQ
+273 GAT
-278 AGEEYYA
+278 AETA
-285 VAKTSIGKKV
+285 IGKKV
-295 SFMMGSGVPVWT
+295 SFEMTSKVPNWT
-307 GYDHYYYA
+307 GYDKYYYA
-315 LNDTYSDGLTFNT
+315 INDTYSKGLTYDAAKDNM
-328 DSVNVTVGGKALT
+328 VVTVDGKTLIRDT
-341 AGKDYKVTTEAGK
+341 DYKVTTEDGK
-354 FHILF
+354 FHIIF
-359 APTADGSSDIIAAKT
+359 APTTGDSTTASDIVAMKAK
-374 TFPVDAEVLV
+374 FPVDAAVKV
-384 TYDMTVNKNAHVDGV
+384 TYDMYVNKNAVSGTA
-399 DTNTSEVEYSHNPN
+399 DTNTNNVEYSHNPN
-413 NVTDHQKTPGDPT
+413 TVTDHKTTPGQTDK
-426 YVYVGK
+426 VYVGK

-437 TDTSNAPL
+437 HDTNNAPL
-445 AGAVFHIKDAKN
+445 AGAEFKVYEGNQTATP
-457 HIVKFVKVGD
+457 VKFIKVND
-467 NEYRVA
+467 NTYRKA
-473 DSTEAATAS
+473 DLTESTG
-482 ADITTTD
+482 TTD
-489 KNNGVITLKGLYGD
+489 TVTSVATSNGVLTLTGLDGK
-503 YTVTETKS
+503 YTVKETKS
-511 PFGGSILPEFTLTVG
+511 PFNGSILPQFTLTIKVN
-526 VTQSKDHNTSTSS
+526 QSNGSYTLSQFDK
-539 LTKFKD
+539 
-545 DANHLASKAGN
+545 DANNLASENA
-556 DGVTVIN
+556 DHLGVTVIN

>member
-29 AADTR
+29 ADTTR
-34 VDASK
+34 ISAEDLAK
-39 LGAAARQTL
+39 NQTL
-48 TVAANGDISN
+48 TVEANGDISN

-73 TDGTNITG
+73 TDGINITG

-98 KANIDTNSKKDQ
+98 KANIDTKSKKDQ

-148 KHETA
+148 KNEAA

-164 GRRRQDMTASV
+164 GADAKHMTASV

-202 GKTTLKNGAKFMPY
+202 GKTTLKNGAKTY
-216 MLGTVD
+216 TLGTVD
-222 YKVSDAGVDKV
+222 YKVSDTAVRKV
-233 ITGVEDGDVDE
+233 ITGVEDGVKE
-244 KIGEDVGIPNSLTN
+244 EEIPLAEREASGEYL
-258 SFEPV
+258 
-263 DEKIGEDYED
+263 
-273 EGARQ
+273 
-278 AGEEYYA
+278 
-285 VAKTSIGKKV
+285 VAKTSIDKKV
-295 SFMMGSGVPVWT
+295 SFKMTSWVPVWT

-315 LNDTYSDGLTFNT
+315 LNDTYSDGLTFNE
-328 DSVNVTVGGKALT
+328 DSVKVTVGGKALT
-341 AGKDYKVTTEAGK
+341 AGKDYKVTTETGK

-359 APTADGSSDIIAAKT
+359 APTADNSSDLIAAKT

-384 TYDMTVNKNAHVDGV
+384 TYNMTVNKNAHVDGA
-399 DTNTSEVEYSHNPN
+399 DINTSEVEYSRNPN
-413 NVTDHQKTPGDPT
+413 TVTDHEKTPGNTT

-437 TDTSNAPL
+437 TDTNNALL
-445 AGAVFHIKDAKN
+445 AGAVFNIKDAKN
-457 HIVKFVKVGD
+457 NIVKFVKVND

-526 VTQSKDHNTSTSS
+526 VAQSKDHNTSTSS

>member
-29 AADTR
+29 AADAR

-48 TVAANGDISN
+48 TVTANGDISN

-98 KANIDTNSKKDQ
+98 KANIDTKSKKDQ

-119 NPMVWVVQNLLDSE
+119 NPMVWVVQNLPDSE

-139 KLRDFIDQL
+139 KLRDFLDQL
-148 KHETA
+148 KNETA

-164 GRRRQDMTASV
+164 GADAQHMTASV
-175 RPGVYAVVDTTKTGQ
+175 RPGVYAVVDTTVKGE

-202 GKTTLKNGAKFMPY
+202 GKTMLKNGAKTY
-216 MLGTVD
+216 TLGTVN
-222 YKVSDAGVDKV
+222 YKVHSTTVTKK
-233 ITGVEDGDVDE
+233 ITAAENGTVE
-244 KIGEDVGIPNSLTN
+244 NS
-258 SFEPV
+258 
-263 DEKIGEDYED
+263 
-273 EGARQ
+273 GAT
-278 AGEEYYA
+278 AETA
-285 VAKTSIGKKV
+285 IGKKV
-295 SFMMGSGVPVWT
+295 SFEMTSKVPNWT
-307 GYDHYYYA
+307 GYDKYYYA
-315 LNDTYSDGLTFNT
+315 INDTYSKGLTYDAAKDNM
-328 DSVNVTVGGKALT
+328 VVTVDGKTLIRDT
-341 AGKDYKVTTEAGK
+341 DYKVTTEDGK
-354 FHILF
+354 FHIIF
-359 APTADGSSDIIAAKT
+359 APTTGDSTTASDIVAMKAK
-374 TFPVDAEVLV
+374 FPVDAAVKV
-384 TYDMTVNKNAHVDGV
+384 TYDMYVNKNAVSGTA
-399 DTNTSEVEYSHNPN
+399 DTNTNNVEYSHNPN
-413 NVTDHQKTPGDPT
+413 TVTDHKTTPGQTDK
-426 YVYVGK
+426 VYVGK

-437 TDTSNAPL
+437 HDTNNAPL
-445 AGAVFHIKDAKN
+445 AGAEFKVYEGNQTATP
-457 HIVKFVKVGD
+457 VKFIKVND
-467 NEYRVA
+467 NTYRKA
-473 DSTEAATAS
+473 DLTESTG
-482 ADITTTD
+482 TTD
-489 KNNGVITLKGLYGD
+489 TVTSVATSNGVLTLTGLDGK
-503 YTVTETKS
+503 YTVKETKS
-511 PFGGSILPEFTLTVG
+511 PFNGSILPQFTLTIKVN
-526 VTQSKDHNTSTSS
+526 QSNGSYTLSQFDK
-539 LTKFKD
+539 
-545 DANHLASKAGN
+545 DANNLASENA
-556 DGVTVIN
+556 DHLGVTVIN

>member
-39 LGAAARQTL
+39 LGDGAAARQTL
-48 TVAANGDISN
+48 TVAADDDISN

-98 KANIDTNSKKDQ
+98 KANIDTTSKKNQ

-148 KHETA
+148 KHEDA

-164 GRRRQDMTASV
+164 GADAKHMTASV
-175 RPGVYAVVDTTKTGQ
+175 RPGVYAVVDATKTGQ

-202 GKTTLKNGAKFMPY
+202 GKTTLKNGAKTY
-216 MLGTVD
+216 TLGTVD
-222 YKVSDAGVDKV
+222 YKVHGTGVTKR
-233 ITGVEDGDVDE
+233 ITGVEDGD
-244 KIGEDVGIPNSLTN
+244 GEYIYRAAAPQA
-258 SFEPV
+258 EA
-263 DEKIGEDYED
+263 EYE
-273 EGARQ
+273 
-278 AGEEYYA
+278 

-295 SFMMGSGVPVWT
+295 SFKMTSWVPVWT

-315 LNDTYSDGLTFNT
+315 LNDMYTNGLTFNA
-328 DSVNVTVGGKALT
+328 DSVKVTVGGKALT
-341 AGKDYKVTTEAGK
+341 AGKDYRVTTETGK

-359 APTADGSSDIIAAKT
+359 APTADNSSDLIAAKT
-374 TFPVDAEVLV
+374 TFPVDADVLV
-384 TYDMTVNKNAHVDGV
+384 TYNMTVNKNAHVDGA
-399 DTNTSEVEYSHNPN
+399 DANTNEVEYSHNPN
-413 NVTDHQKTPGDPT
+413 TVTDHEKTPGDT
-426 YVYVGK
+426 NYVYVGK

-437 TDTSNAPL
+437 TDTNNAPL
-445 AGAVFHIKDAKN
+445 AGAVFNIKDAKSN
-457 HIVKFVKVGD
+457 IVKFVKVKD

-489 KNNGVITLKGLYGD
+489 KNNGVITLKGMYGA

-526 VTQSKDHNTSTSS
+526 VDQSQDNNTSTSS

>member
-9 ATVATLV
+9 ATGATLV
-16 AGAMGLAGVGSAM
+16 ASAMGLAGVSSAM
-29 AADTR
+29 ADTTR
-34 VDASK
+34 ISAEDLAK
-39 LGAAARQTL
+39 NQTL
-48 TVAANGDISN
+48 TVEADEDISG

-98 KANIDTNSKKDQ
+98 KAHIDTQSKKDQ

-133 NSPWAG
+133 YSPWVG

-164 GRRRQDMTASV
+164 GADAKHMTASV
-175 RPGVYAVVDTTKTGQ
+175 RPGVYAVVDVTKTGQ

-202 GKTTLKNGAKFMPY
+202 GKTTLKKGAKFIPY

-222 YKVSDAGVDKV
+222 YKVSDARVGKV

-244 KIGEDVGIPNSLTN
+244 KIAEDGP
-258 SFEPV
+258 
-263 DEKIGEDYED
+263 
-273 EGARQ
+273 RQ
-278 AGEEYYA
+278 AGEKYYA

-295 SFMMGSGVPVWT
+295 SFKMGSEVPVWT

-315 LNDTYSDGLTFNT
+315 LNDTYSDGLTFNP
-328 DSVNVTVGGKALT
+328 DSVKVTVGDKTLT
-341 AGKDYKVTTEAGK
+341 AGKDYKVTTETGK

-374 TFPVDAEVLV
+374 TFPVGAEVLV
-384 TYDMTVNKNAHVDGV
+384 TYNMTVNKNAHVDGV

-413 NVTDHQKTPGDPT
+413 TVTDHQKTPGNT
-426 YVYVGK
+426 NYVYVGK

-437 TDTSNAPL
+437 TDTNKAPL
-445 AGAVFHIKDAKN
+445 AGAVFNIKDAKN
-457 HIVKFVKVGD
+457 NPVKFVKVND

-482 ADITTTD
+482 ADIITTTD
-489 KNNGVITLKGLYGD
+489 KNNGVITLKGMYGD

-526 VTQSKDHNTSTSS
+526 VAQSKDHNTSTSS

>member
-39 LGAAARQTL
+39 LGEAARQTL

-98 KANIDTNSKKDQ
+98 KAHIDTYSKKDQ

-148 KHETA
+148 KNEAA

-164 GRRRQDMTASV
+164 GADAKHMTASV
-175 RPGVYAVVDTTKTGQ
+175 RPGVYAVVDTTTAGQ

-202 GKTTLKNGAKFMPY
+202 GKTTLKNGDKTY
-216 MLGTVD
+216 TLGTVD
-222 YKVSDAGVDKV
+222 YKVHDAAVRKA
-233 ITGVEDGDVDE
+233 ITSVENGDVDE
-244 KIGEDVGIPNSLTN
+244 KIGEDH
-258 SFEPV
+258 
-263 DEKIGEDYED
+263 ED

-278 AGEEYYA
+278 AGKKYYA

-295 SFMMGSGVPVWT
+295 SFTMGGAVPVWT

-315 LNDTYSDGLTFNT
+315 LNDTYSDGLTFNP

-413 NVTDHQKTPGDPT
+413 TVTDHEKTPGDT
-426 YVYVGK
+426 NYVYVGK

-437 TDTSNAPL
+437 TDTNNAPL
-445 AGAVFHIKDAKN
+445 AGAVFNIKDAKSN
-457 HIVKFVKVGD
+457 IVKFVKVGD

-489 KNNGVITLKGLYGD
+489 KNNGVITLKGLYGA

-526 VTQSKDHNTSTSS
+526 VAQSKDHNTSTSS

-545 DANHLASKAGN
+545 DANHLASKTSD